1 MVILFVAGLKGTV
14 LSMTRPV
21 IIAAKI
27 NLNFGIVN
35 NKNKKHYIKLETL
48 GEYILEITE
57 N

>member
-27 NLNFGIVN
+27 NLNFAIVN